1 MTEKKYDNLTAR
13 IFDSREEMGM
23 AAASDIA
30 AAIADILHK
39 KEQCNMIFAAAP
51 SQNEMLERLANDPG
65 ILWNRINAFHMDEYC
80 GLDAGAPQCFG
91 NFLDRKLFSRVVP
104 GSVHY
109 LRDAGKSPE
118 EICVRY
124 SELLKNYPVDIV
136 CLGIGENGHIAFN
149 DPPTA
154 DFEDTLMV
162 KTVKLDEIC
171 RQQQVHDGCFA
182 ALTEVPTHAVT
193 LTIPAL
199 CNAKYMFCVV
209 PASTKADA
217 VKNTCT
223 GPICEACPASVLR
236 RHPGAVLYLDSDSSA
251 YL

>member
-1 MTEKKYDNLTAR
+1 
-13 IFDSREEMGM
+13 
-23 AAASDIA
+23 
-30 AAIADILHK
+30 
-39 KEQCNMIFAAAP
+39 MIFAAAP
-51 SQNEMLERLANDPG
+51 SQNEVLERLANDPG

-80 GLDAGAPQCFG
+80 GLDAGGFRRHTHG
-91 NFLDRKLFSRVVP
+91 
-104 GSVHY
+104 
-109 LRDAGKSPE
+109 
-118 EICVRY
+118 
-124 SELLKNYPVDIV
+124 
-136 CLGIGENGHIAFN
+136 
-149 DPPTA
+149 
-154 DFEDTLMV
+154 